1 MGIHINL
8 PDIKE
13 KNTRQKNKIPLIIK
27 LLIFAITIFLNVLS
41 WNSHAFCD
49 WYIENILPLWVNTYS
64 RFFSIF
70 PVSVGEKLI
79 ILGIILLAAGVVI
92 FLLGFLKKEKLKLL
106 RRRYWNLI
114 SWIVVFVLLIQTLN
128 CFILYHASTFASQYM
143 AEEERNGYGF
153 EELYNLREHIVE
165 KLNFLSTQFE
175 RDSNG
180 EIIFNE
186 EEDLYSECINS
197 MKKLGEKYPGLSGYY
212 PQPKKIL
219 FSNIMSQQNLSGIFF
234 PFTLEAN
241 YNTDMYITNMPYTI
255 CHELAH
261 LKGYIY
267 EDEPNFIAFMACTM
281 SDNLF
286 FQYSGYLNV
295 LNYVSNDF
303 RNNAG
308 KEEWDKRTI
317 VTEEAAADN
326 IFLTPGAWERVNKT
340 SPFNTETVETIS
352 SKLLDGNL
360 VLNGVKD
367 GIKSYSRVV
376 QLLIYYYSQSGF

>member
-106 RRRYWNLI
+106 RRRYWNVI

-267 EDEPNFIAFMACTM
+267 EDEAGGGKLWIT
-281 SDNLF
+281 SK
-286 FQYSGYLNV
+286 YLN
-295 LNYVSNDF
+295 
-303 RNNAG
+303 G
-308 KEEWDKRTI
+308 MK
-317 VTEEAAADN
+317 
-326 IFLTPGAWERVNKT
+326 
-340 SPFNTETVETIS
+340 
-352 SKLLDGNL
+352 
-360 VLNGVKD
+360 
-367 GIKSYSRVV
+367 
-376 QLLIYYYSQSGF
+376 

>member
-1 MGIHINL
+1 MKNIHINL
-8 PDIKE
+8 KDMKE

-27 LLIFAITIFLNVLS
+27 LLILALTIFLNVLS
-41 WNSHAFCD
+41 WNSHAFSD
-49 WYIENILPLWVNTYS
+49 WYIANILPLWVNTYS

-70 PVSVGEKLI
+70 PISVGEKLI
-79 ILGIILLAAGVVI
+79 ILGIILLFAGVVI

-106 RRRYWNLI
+106 RRRYWNII
-114 SWIVVFVLLIQTLN
+114 SWILVCVLLIQTLN
-128 CFILYHASTFASQYM
+128 CFILYHASTFASKYM
-143 AEEERNGYGF
+143 DTEGKDGYGF
-153 EELYNLREHIVE
+153 EELYDLREHIVE
-165 KLNFLSTQFE
+165 RLNFLSTQFE

-180 EIIFNE
+180 EVIFNE
-186 EEDLYSECINS
+186 EEDLYSECIKS

-241 YNTDMYITNMPYTI
+241 YNTDMYITNMPFTI

-267 EDEPNFIAFMACTM
+267 EDEANFIAFMACVE
-281 SDNLF
+281 SGNLF

-303 RNNAG
+303 RNNASV
-308 KEEWDKRTI
+308 EEWDSRTL
-317 VTEEAAADN
+317 VTEEVAADN
-326 IFLTPGAWERVNKT
+326 IFLTQEAWEQVNKT
-340 SPFNTETVETIS
+340 SPFNTEIVETIS
-352 SKLLDGNL
+352 NKLLDGNL
-360 VLNGVKD
+360 VMNGIKD

-376 QLLIYYYSQSGF
+376 QLLIYYSCM